1 MHHVTELKNTYR
13 HMKLFLSLVLIT
25 NLTAMSQNT
34 EVLPYYQIPT
44 EYSEYTAGTVAAR
57 MVDGLGFRFRWATE
71 DLKTEDLVYKLSKEG
86 RTIEQ
91 TIDHILGLSRV
102 LVNAA
107 LKKQNGG
114 DRDLTELTY
123 RDKRKEALVNME
135 KASSILQKA
144 TNLNEFNILF
154 GSKEFPFWNAI
165 NGPIEDAVWHSGQI
179 VAMRRAAGNPLP
191 TGVNF
196 MTGTKKKQ

>member
-1 MHHVTELKNTYR
+1 
-13 HMKLFLSLVLIT
+13 MKLFLSLVLIT

-44 EYSEYTAGTVAAR
+44 DYSEYTAGTVAAR

-71 DLKTEDLVYKLSKEG
+71 DLKTEDLVYKLSEEA

-191 TGVNF
+191 AGVNF
-196 MTGTKKKQ
+196 MTGTIKKQ